1 MTVIKSGNRK
11 CGHVRDRQKKGPG
24 GGEAGNDEGGG
35 GQGSCLVNIRTYI
48 YMLYR

>member
-24 GGEAGNDEGGG
+24 GGKQATMRGGG
-35 GQGSCLVNIRTYI
+35 AGQLLS
-48 YMLYR
+48 